1 MLVSICCIAC
11 YIGDQ
16 TWYWS
21 RIDPNACVL
30 SLLEFD
36 WCFRFTWCALCS
48 SSILVK
54 EEDFTHWEW
63 SLGCMWIHKAN
74 GHHLSLE
81 ETGDQKALEI
91 KGKGWSVVEAQS
103 MRCCAPD
110 LKAHWGSLR
119 VWTHTQSKLEEQ
131 SEPPDDPVAQW
142 PVLLKV
148 ITSWS
153 WSDSAEVEGRR
164 RSLNKACEVLGE
176 LAEVSPQ
183 WNDDVVEVQASSPK
197 EMEVLSTRLIMELSC
212 AHQQA

>member
-11 YIGDQ
+11 DIGDQ
-16 TWYWS
+16 TLCFVKDWS
-21 RIDPNACVL
+21 QCLCLIFAGVWVMFQVHMMCSWFIINL
-30 SLLEFD
+30 SKRGRLYPLGMVAGVYVD
-36 WCFRFTWCALCS
+36 TQG
-48 SSILVK
+48 
-54 EEDFTHWEW
+54 EW
-63 SLGCMWIHKAN
+63 SSPK
-74 GHHLSLE
+74 SR
-81 ETGDQKALEI
+81 GDWWPKGI
-91 KGKGWSVVEAQS
+91 GDKGKGWSVVEAQS

-110 LKAHWGSLR
+110 LKAHWGSLQA
-119 VWTHTQSKLEEQ
+119 WTHTQSKLEEQ

-212 AHQQA
+212 AHHQA